1 MKKMK
6 NKLFRIFVPTLVA
19 ILIRLVWEFVFG
31 FNLHSND
38 GWNYILGCVAIFWAI
53 FTIVIIVMEVWG
65 D

>member
-31 FNLHSND
+31 FNLQSG
-38 GWNYILGCVAIFWAI
+38 GWEFSLSCVAVIWAI
-53 FTIVIIVMEVWG
+53 ATIVIVVIEVWG